1 MRKSLYTENIE
12 RRDKVQIFADI
23 IRVSGKSAK
32 VTRILRLANVQYNTF
47 IEYVDRL
54 CGIGFLERVSLDNS
68 GTSSKSRTSY
78 RYKATKMGEEW
89 CGLVDEIYEDLEVSS
104 E

>member
-23 IRVSGKSAK
+23 IRVSGESTKI
-32 VTRILRLANVQYNTF
+32 TRILRLANIQYNTF
-47 IEYVDRL
+47 QECVDRL
-54 CGIGFLERVSLDNS
+54 CGIGFLERVSLEKS
-68 GTSSKSRTSY
+68 GVSGKRSPSY
-78 RYKATKMGEEW
+78 RYKATMMGEEW

-104 E
+104 D

>member
-23 IRVSGKSAK
+23 IRVSDRPTKI
-32 VTRILRLANVQYNTF
+32 TRILRLANIQYNTF
-47 IEYVDRL
+47 LDCVDRL
-54 CGIGFLERVSLDNS
+54 CSVGFLEKVSLDKS
-68 GTSSKSRTSY
+68 VRRKSRTSY

-89 CGLVDEIYEDLEVSS
+89 CDLVDEIYEELKASS
-104 E
+104 D

>member
-1 MRKSLYTENIE
+1 MWKSLYTESIE

-54 CGIGFLERVSLDNS
+54 CGIGFLERVSLEKS
-68 GTSSKSRTSY
+68 GVSGKRSPSY
-78 RYKATKMGEEW
+78 RYKATMMGEEW

-104 E
+104 D

>member
-54 CGIGFLERVSLDNS
+54 CGIGFLERVSLEKS
-68 GTSSKSRTSY
+68 GVSGKRSPSY
-78 RYKATKMGEEW
+78 RYKATMMGEEW
-89 CGLVDEIYEDLEVSS
+89 CDLVDKIYEELKASS
-104 E
+104 D